1 MARRPSPLTEMKRLL
16 RAVEAPA
23 RAPRTFWEA
32 QIERLVEDIEDMGYD
47 VTQET
52 KAQDRVELADRTIF
66 INRTKHAESRFYTLL
81 HEIGHILIRKGWKRF
96 RSYYPSYPEKP
107 YDGIDRRSER
117 SRSYHVALIAEEI
130 EAWRRGLDFARR
142 RKYFVDPLKYDRESS
157 EAVHSYFS
165 WVSGITSRSK
175 QAGAKAAKT
184 RARRARKRR

>member
-1 MARRPSPLTEMKRLL
+1 MARGRSPLTEMRRLL
-16 RAVEAPA
+16 KAIERPP
-23 RAPRTFWEA
+23 RAPRTFWEG
-32 QIERLVEDIEDMGYD
+32 QIERLVEDVEDLGYD
-47 VTQET
+47 VLQESKT
-52 KAQDRVELADRTIF
+52 PDRVELSERTIY
-66 INRTKHAESRFYTLL
+66 INSAKHAESRFYTLL
-81 HEIGHILIRKGWKRF
+81 HEIGHILIRRGWKRF

-107 YDGIDRRSER
+107 YTGIDRRVER

-142 RKYFVDPLKYDRESS
+142 KKYFVDPIKYDKESS

-184 RARRARKRR
+184 RARRTRRRR